1 MLPIGN
7 SYRVIVT
14 RHYSWV
20 YCSKYK
26 RPPCGSSEFVAF
38 WDSIKNVGGASDVFF
53 PDSVVL
59 PGGELGWGALC
70 PSQAHQGHR
79 HRQQQDEVCPCGP
92 SRCREEGCW
101 TWRLA
106 LAGSALI
113 NLTNCYSVVWYS
125 AAIFFFI
132 FGSILGIPRHFF
144 GCLLGPDLD
153 FFSHVLLEHADWEEQ
168 QSYCSL
174 FWPKL
179 TEVPNLF
186 SCLTDVFVLVGT
198 DYWLFILK

>member
-20 YCSKYK
+20 YCTKYK

-153 FFSHVLLEHADWEEQ
+153 FFHT
-168 QSYCSL
+168 YCWSMQTGRSNRVIIPCSGL
-174 FWPKL
+174 NWQKFL
-179 TEVPNLF
+179 TYFPVSQMFL
-186 SCLTDVFVLVGT
+186 S
-198 DYWLFILK
+198 